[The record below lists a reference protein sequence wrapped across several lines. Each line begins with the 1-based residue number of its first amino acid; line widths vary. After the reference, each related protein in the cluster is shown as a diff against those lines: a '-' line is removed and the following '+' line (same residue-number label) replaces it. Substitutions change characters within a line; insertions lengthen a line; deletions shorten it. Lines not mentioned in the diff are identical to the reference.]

1 MSYIG
6 KTPTAVPLTSSD
18 ITNGIITTAK
28 IADDAISAAKLA
40 SGVGGKV
47 LQVVSAH
54 KTDTSETTSTSFT
67 DISSL
72 SLNITPVS
80 ESSKIYL
87 SGEVSMSNETGT
99 ATCLV
104 GIFFNVASGS
114 YTQINMGD
122 SSLNR
127 SQVTAHVA
135 AVDTRDTE
143 VGSFTFL
150 HTPTYTLGNTLNYK
164 LQFKSQSGGY
174 IACIGRQGTDGNAAY
189 TGRMPG
195 NLTLMEIVA

>member
-1 MSYIG
+1 MANGTLKVSNIQ
-6 KTPTAVPLTSSD
+6 TSSGSGT
-18 ITNGIITTAK
+18 ITLGQSGETITS
-28 IADDAISAAKLA
+28 SAAMGSGMGKL
-40 SGVGGKV
+40 

-54 KTDTSETTSTSFT
+54 KTDTSSTTSTSFT
-67 DISSL
+67 DISGL
-72 SLNITPVS
+72 SVDITPVS
-80 ESSKIYL
+80 ASSKIYL
-87 SGEVSMSNETGT
+87 SGEVSMSNATGT

-122 SSLNR
+122 AAGNR

-135 AVDTRDTE
+135 AIDTRDTE

-164 LQFKSQSGGY
+164 LQFKSQTGGY
-174 IACIGRQGTDGNAAY
+174 TAYIGRQGTDGNAAY
-189 TGRMPG
+189 VGRMPG
-195 NLTLMEIVA
+195 NLTLMEIAG